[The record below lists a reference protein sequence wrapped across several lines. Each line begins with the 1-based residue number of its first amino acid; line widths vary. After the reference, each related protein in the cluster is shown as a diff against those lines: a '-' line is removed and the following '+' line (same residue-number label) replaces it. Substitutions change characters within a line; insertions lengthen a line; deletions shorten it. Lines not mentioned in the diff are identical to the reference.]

1 MAKLLKSAVPQ
12 KQKQFRP
19 RTLTSASGEFCACG
33 RPSRALPPPPGPAPG
48 ATTKELQS
56 RSNRGLRLQGAPVCG
71 FPAPCPSRT
80 HHPNTAPTNLVLAK
94 TRKGSLLGKL
104 RPSKSVIASLRKP
117 APCGVRT
124 AAGPTPSRGG
134 RAASSPQ
141 GKRGK
146 GGLRGGGWAPR
157 TPHPSWPENLGRFS
171 TASFAPRREAGTA

>member
-80 HHPNTAPTNLVLAK
+80 HHPNTAPTNLVLTK
-94 TRKGSLLGKL
+94 TRKGSL
-104 RPSKSVIASLRKP
+104 SEE
-117 APCGVRT
+117 T
-124 AAGPTPSRGG
+124 AALKVSNRVSQKARALWRSDGCRPDAISR
-134 RAASSPQ
+134 R
-141 GKRGK
+141 
-146 GGLRGGGWAPR
+146 PR
-157 TPHPSWPENLGRFS
+157 CLVS
-171 TASFAPRREAGTA
+171 TG